1 MRRTSH
7 TRTFIAAA
15 LVLATL
21 VATPTAA
28 SARPP
33 NFDRLL
39 KNKPYVRLWT
49 EANACGEN
57 AAVNGLAGSARN
69 ARIASLTRWFRHFNS
84 QGSNRFLL
92 GRDCRG
98 RGSTTLASKLAARG
112 AWVSNYRN
120 GSFASQASR
129 TASLN
134 FHEAASLEK
143 KIPTSIAT
151 FWPGDWL
158 PYRRG
163 NRASG
168 AARLR
173 GRLSAHRT
181 TVRISSAG
189 AIKPAGAP
197 ATWPYI
203 SSRGSGMRA
212 RAHSR
217 NTHDVVS
224 WIRIDNELMKVVAPP
239 RQRGG
244 DVILRVR
251 RGLWGTRP
259 TRHGART
266 RVMSPVYVGSAS
278 LDRGLS
284 GAPSRN
290 DANYP
295 LRYSIKIW
303 KTPAHRW
310 LIRRIRTTFGRGFQG
325 YNAIWLDTTSC
336 VQYSNSDPFGNQVF
350 GWNDPAHAKLTPGA
364 WGRAQRQKLRALDRA
379 FPHHKLLANNLGNTN
394 ACTEQI
400 LRSSVDG
407 GAFEHWMKWGTGGVA
422 FDWSSDM
429 TQLIQVMRH
438 NWPAMLWVRWDQHA
452 SADPAQYR
460 RFSYGSMLLAQ
471 RPRARRVMYGGP
483 WGLQRPDDLYFWNWG
498 RPRETRRTIGA
509 LRVPGTP
516 LYRRD
521 FAHGVV
527 VVNPGSSAVTLRL
540 GRTFY
545 DASHTSGGRPTAV
558 RSVTI
563 PGHDAAFLL
572 RSA

>member
-57 AAVNGLAGSARN
+57 AAVNGLAGSARR
-69 ARIASLTRWFRHFNS
+69 ARIASLTRWYRHFNS

-163 NRASG
+163 NRSTG

-173 GRLSAHRT
+173 ARLSAHRT
-181 TVRISSAG
+181 TVRISSA
-189 AIKPAGAP
+189 AALKPAGAP

-239 RQRGG
+239 RLAGG

-259 TRHGART
+259 ARHGART

-394 ACTEQI
+394 TCTEQI

-429 TQLIQVMRH
+429 RQLIQVMRH

-452 SADPAQYR
+452 SASPAQYR

-545 DASHTSGGRPTAV
+545 DALHMSGGRPTAV